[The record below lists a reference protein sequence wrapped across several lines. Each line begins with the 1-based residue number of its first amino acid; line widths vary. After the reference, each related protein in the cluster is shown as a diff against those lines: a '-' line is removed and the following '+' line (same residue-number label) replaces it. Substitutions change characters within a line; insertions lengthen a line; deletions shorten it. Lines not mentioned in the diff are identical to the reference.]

1 MQPSA
6 LPLDRPGEG
15 LRLVRANN
23 PSPMTQNGTN
33 TWIVGE
39 GNVAVIDPGPALPAH
54 QRAIMAALAPGE
66 RISHIFVTHAH
77 LDHSGLARPLAE
89 ATGAPVLAFGDALAG
104 RSERMANLVAQ
115 GLQPGGEGVD
125 ARFAPDITLA
135 DGDCVDGQS
144 WALQVLHT
152 PGHFGNHICL
162 LWRGGAFVGD
172 HVMGWAST
180 LISPPD
186 GDLADYMASL
196 ARLAAANPGRLYSGH
211 GAVIEDPA
219 SRIDDLAAHRR
230 QRSAQIMAELQKG
243 PGSVAA
249 LVRSIYGD
257 TPAVLHA
264 AAARNVLAH
273 LIDLEE
279 RKLVTAVFDAAR
291 DLCYQRA

>member
-1 MQPSA
+1 MHSTD
-6 LPLDRPGEG
+6 LPLSHPGEG

-23 PSPMTQNGTN
+23 PSPMTQAGTN

-39 GNVAVIDPGPALPAH
+39 GSVAVIDPGPALLAH

-66 RISHIFVTHAH
+66 RVSHIFVTHAH

-89 ATGAPVLAFGDALAG
+89 ATGAPVLAFGNAQAG
-104 RSERMANLVAQ
+104 RSDRMKNRVAQ

-135 DGDCVDGQS
+135 DGDCVVGQS
-144 WALQVLHT
+144 WALQAMHT

-162 LWRGGAFVGD
+162 LWRGDAFVGD

-196 ARLAAANPGRLYSGH
+196 ARLAAANLGRLYSGH
-211 GAVIEDPA
+211 GAVIADPA
-219 SRIDDLAAHRR
+219 SRIADLAAHRQ
-230 QRSAQIMAELQKG
+230 QRSAQILTELQNG
-243 PGSVAA
+243 PSTIAT

-257 TPAVLHA
+257 TPAALHA

-279 RKLVTAVFDAAR
+279 RQLVIPVFDAAGR
-291 DLCYQRA
+291 MCYQRS